1 VLHSR
6 VALGLAAGFVT
17 LAIPVQLGLNG
28 ITLAWAAEGLLL
40 LSLGVR
46 FGTLLA
52 RAGGYAVLGL
62 AVLRLFARHMPL
74 HSGEFQPFLNP
85 AFGTW
90 LAVIAALALAVR
102 LTRPIRAEAT
112 EADQWAGPILS
123 TVLLLLLFGV
133 LTGETRSAFAQRE
146 VAAARAEDQAAVQ
159 QARLMGGLAVSV
171 LWSGFAT
178 FLLAAGLGARNRPLF
193 YAAYA
198 LFAVSAAKVALVDL
212 AELETLYRI
221 LSFLVLGVLLM
232 AGAFLVLRFRG
243 RLAPGELG
251 A

>member
-1 VLHSR
+1 
-6 VALGLAAGFVT
+6 
-17 LAIPVQLGLNG
+17 
-28 ITLAWAAEGLLL
+28 
-40 LSLGVR
+40 
-46 FGTLLA
+46 
-52 RAGGYAVLGL
+52 
-62 AVLRLFARHMPL
+62 
-74 HSGEFQPFLNP
+74 
-85 AFGTW
+85 
-90 LAVIAALALAVR
+90 
-102 LTRPIRAEAT
+102 
-112 EADQWAGPILS
+112 
-123 TVLLLLLFGV
+123 
-133 LTGETRSAFAQRE
+133 
-146 VAAARAEDQAAVQ
+146 VAATRAEDAAAVQ

-232 AGAFLVLRFRG
+232 AGAFLVLRFRA
-243 RLAPGELG
+243 RLAPGELE